1 MLACHGSELWVALN
15 QATDFSSKTRRSYVA
30 HSFLT
35 LHIKLFSLQKVGV
48 FSYNVA
54 VELPT
59 LEFLFPGK
67 QSNG

>member
-35 LHIKLFSLQKVGV
+35 LHI
-48 FSYNVA
+48 N
-54 VELPT
+54 
-59 LEFLFPGK
+59 FLVCK
-67 QSNG
+67 RLVYLATM